1 MTQDNST
8 DQALAGATHVDAAA
22 SDAAVAS
29 LTLAELNSHLGKDFK
44 DTATALKALKDTQSF
59 VGKRTEDI
67 ASEVRSQ
74 LAAAT
79 SSGGSSNAALEST
92 VQSLQKDLFFTQNP
106 QYKDY
111 SDVIASMGS
120 NPSEV
125 VGTEAFKKVFAKV
138 QVADE
143 VEKKKS
149 VVSSN
154 SRLGQSKT
162 VVEQAVVIANSR
174 AGGADLAEH
183 LARGIND
190 ELSNS

>member
-74 LAAAT
+74 LAAA

-92 VQSLQKDLFFTQNP
+92 VHSLQKDLFYTNNP

-125 VGTEAFKKVFAKV
+125 VDSPAFKKVFAKV

-143 VEKKKS
+143 VEKSRS

-162 VVEQAVVIANSR
+162 VIEQAVGIANSR
-174 AGGADLAEH
+174 AGGTDLAEH
-183 LARGIND
+183 LARGINE
-190 ELSNS
+190 ELSQ